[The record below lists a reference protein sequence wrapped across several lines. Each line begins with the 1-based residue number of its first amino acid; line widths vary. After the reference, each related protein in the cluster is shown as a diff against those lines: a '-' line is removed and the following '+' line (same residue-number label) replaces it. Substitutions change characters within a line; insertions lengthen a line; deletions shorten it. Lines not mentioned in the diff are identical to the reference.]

1 MSAVGDFF
9 PMQLIHTGNTKRCL
23 LKVDF
28 PCDFRVT
35 FTKNY
40 WSNMEKAVDHFEKVI
55 FPFFQKTKDK
65 HCYPKQQMSLVII
78 NTSKGQDNEVPKELC
93 AKKFCEDVIVP
104 HNLRNKFLPL
114 SFDVSV
120 NKTGKSFI
128 SEKYYTWMANEV
140 SHQINLGISLCDVQ
154 IDLR

>member
-9 PMQLIHTGNTKRCL
+9 PMQLIYTGSTKRCL
-23 LKVDF
+23 LNVHF
-28 PCDFRVT
+28 PCDFRVR

-65 HCYPKQQMSLVII
+65 HRYPKQQMSLVIM

-93 AKKFCEDVIVP
+93 AKKFCEDVIIP
-104 HNLRNKFLPL
+104 HNLTNKFLPL

-120 NKTGKSFI
+120 NKAVKTFI
-128 SEKYYTWMANEV
+128 SEKYNTWMANEV
-140 SHQINLGISLCDVQ
+140 SHQINREISLCDVQ